1 MRAWRADGK
10 QTLAGRLVA
19 AATTATAAE
28 STASATSATTTARES
43 TATSAAESTTASAA
57 TSASEAAAAATREST
72 TASAAETATA
82 SWCAAAPC
90 ATSRSASCTA
100 LLLGCLCQ
108 RFRLGQ
114 ESLDGQQLLA
124 RDEHLVFWLERSGH
138 HARVHL
144 DGEVDLVDGSKDL
157 IDLAD
162 LRLVLEAIESWHGG
176 GQKVLHSSFNSGSE
190 STY

>member
-1 MRAWRADGK
+1 MEAWRGNGE
-10 QTLAGRLVA
+10 QTVAGCLVA

-28 STASATSATTTARES
+28 STASATSATTAARES
-43 TATSAAESTTASAA
+43 TATSTAESTTTATA
-57 TSASEAAAAATREST
+57 TSAAEAAAAATREST
-72 TASAAETATA
+72 TASTAETATA

-90 ATSRSASCTA
+90 AESRSTSCTA
-100 LLLGCLCQ
+100 LLLGRLCQ

-124 RDEHLVFWLERSGH
+124 RNEHLVFWLERSGH

-144 DGEVDLVDGSKDL
+144 DGKVDLVDGSKNL

-162 LRLVLEAIESWHGG
+162 LRLVLEAVER
-176 GQKVLHSSFNSGSE
+176 
-190 STY
+190 